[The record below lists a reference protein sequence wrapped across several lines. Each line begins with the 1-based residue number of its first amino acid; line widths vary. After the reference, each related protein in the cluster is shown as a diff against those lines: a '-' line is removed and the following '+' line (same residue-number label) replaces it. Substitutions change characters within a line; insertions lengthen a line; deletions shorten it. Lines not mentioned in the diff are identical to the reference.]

1 MLPKEWTLAALA
13 LAAGFAGGAISTG
26 LGTVFAQ
33 ERTRQITA
41 ERFVVVDASGKKRGE
56 FGLDGQGSLNLN
68 LYNDQGRLLW
78 SAPTRSGIFP
88 ISPSQ

>member
-41 ERFVVVDASGKKRGE
+41 ERFVVVDASGKKRG
-56 FGLDGQGSLNLN
+56 
-68 LYNDQGRLLW
+68 
-78 SAPTRSGIFP
+78 
-88 ISPSQ
+88 